1 MKKFYVSPNVRV
13 VTVKTNKM
21 MMLVDSWDEEDTGG
35 VDPTPGGQGNFG
47 SKEEEYSY
55 FGW

>member
-13 VTVKTNKM
+13 VTVKTKM
-21 MMLVDSWDEEDTGG
+21 MMLANSWDKEDTGG
-35 VDPTPGGQGNFG
+35 IDSNPGGQGSFG
-47 SKEEEYSY
+47 SKEEELD